1 MERAVINDRN
11 KFYFAP
17 IDPNKIWGNSNI
29 LSCFSGKGMSFRFS
43 THSFTIYV
51 FMTLII
57 GKKALLI
64 SAYLQ
69 LAFDI
74 VFHCSFY
81 NEDSDMVFVDFA
93 NPVATFAADTS

>member
-1 MERAVINDRN
+1 
-11 KFYFAP
+11 
-17 IDPNKIWGNSNI
+17 
-29 LSCFSGKGMSFRFS
+29 
-43 THSFTIYV
+43 
-51 FMTLII
+51 MTLII

-74 VFHCSFY
+74 VFHCSFC